1 MIKFYPPDPNDSRS
15 KGIKAKLIAPDVIWV
30 EIGPEWVHKEPRPA
44 PPISDDDIRRT
55 PRGE

>member
-1 MIKFYPPDPNDSRS
+1 MIKFYPPDPNDPRS
-15 KGIKAKLIAPDVIWV
+15 KGVTAKLVAKNLIWV
-30 EIGPEWVHKEPRPA
+30 EIGPEFSHEPRPA